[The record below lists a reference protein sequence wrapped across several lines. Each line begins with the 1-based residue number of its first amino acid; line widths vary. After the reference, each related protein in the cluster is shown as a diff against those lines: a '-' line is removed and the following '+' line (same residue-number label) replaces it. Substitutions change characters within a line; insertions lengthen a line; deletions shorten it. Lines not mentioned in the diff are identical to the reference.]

1 MTHEKTSIPNNS
13 ISGNSI
19 AGNRMKEEKL
29 YKLLKNHVRVL
40 YL

>member
-29 YKLLKNHVRVL
+29 YKLLKNPVRVL

>member
-13 ISGNSI
+13 ISGNSV
-19 AGNRMKEEKL
+19 AGKRMKEEKL
-29 YKLLKNHVRVL
+29 YKLLKNPVRVI